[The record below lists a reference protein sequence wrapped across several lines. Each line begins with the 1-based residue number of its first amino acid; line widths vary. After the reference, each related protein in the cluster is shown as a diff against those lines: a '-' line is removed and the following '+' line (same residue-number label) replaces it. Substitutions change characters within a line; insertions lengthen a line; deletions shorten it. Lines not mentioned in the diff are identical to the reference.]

1 MRVSNWSASVLLVFR
16 CWTKQ
21 HWWSFGQV
29 SLASLWLF
37 SGELDRAQ
45 KVTLFRKKHYLVKT
59 DRFEKWMRAYL
70 RFNSFSVKVY
80 ILWFCSSFEQ
90 ICKKWFSDRQTQ
102 GGLTQISCANIYCSW
117 LTKFFFRSAVRLC
130 CPQGG
135 VFTNVLT
142 FLFEVF
148 IMAPCLACKWASG
161 KGKQPPNWTTG
172 SKPRY
177 GGTDDVELGDKWP
190 LIARTKYLNISRLT
204 CTVLFLAKYL
214 FLGLWL
220 CILGCWN
227 CDASS
232 SLIDFWRE
240 KRDFREHRSAGLR
253 SLWARTS

>member
-1 MRVSNWSASVLLVFR
+1 MVLHKSRVLTFTA
-16 CWTKQ
+16 
-21 HWWSFGQV
+21 
-29 SLASLWLF
+29 
-37 SGELDRAQ
+37 LD
-45 KVTLFRKKHYLVKT
+45 
-59 DRFEKWMRAYL
+59 W
-70 RFNSFSVKVY
+70 
-80 ILWFCSSFEQ
+80 I
-90 ICKKWFSDRQTQ
+90 
-102 GGLTQISCANIYCSW
+102 
-117 LTKFFFRSAVRLC
+117 FFRSAVRLC

-190 LIARTKYLNISRLT
+190 LIARTKYLNISRLK

-220 CILGCWN
+220 YILLCWN

-240 KRDFREHRSAGLR
+240 KRDFRKHIEALGFVLYELEMCFALR
-253 SLWARTS
+253 RFSC